1 MKRARWMTV
10 PALALTLALPAI
22 AEEAK
27 PAAKDAKP
35 AEKAAAKPAAR
46 PHAPSQE
53 EMMKAWGAYMT
64 PGEPHARLA
73 KLAGSWT
80 TKTKSWMDPAKPPE
94 ETTGTC
100 EFKSV
105 LGGRYLEQRFE
116 GTMMGQP
123 FSGIGITG
131 YDNIKKRYESFWI
144 DSAGTGM
151 MIMTGT
157 PDPAGKKT
165 IYTGSMLDPL
175 TKKKVAMKSIDT
187 LVDDDNIQFDMWA
200 SGPDGKMAKVME
212 MTYTRKK

>member
-1 MKRARWMTV
+1 MARTRRIAV
-10 PALALTLALPAI
+10 SALALALALPVA
-22 AEEAK
+22 AQQAKAPEKPTTPAPK
-27 PAAKDAKP
+27 PAAPGPDA
-35 AEKAAAKPAAR
+35 A
-46 PHAPSQE
+46 
-53 EMMKAWGAYMT
+53 MKAWAAYMT

-100 EFKSV
+100 EFRSV

-116 GTMMGQP
+116 GTAMGQP
-123 FSGIGITG
+123 FSGIGFTG
-131 YDNIKKRYESFWI
+131 YDNIKRKYESFWI

-151 MIMTGT
+151 MVMSGA

-165 IYTGSMLDPL
+165 VYTGSMLDPM
-175 TKKKVAMKSIDT
+175 TKKPVAMKAIDT
-187 LVDDDNIQFDMWA
+187 KVDDDNVQFDMWA
-200 SGPDGKMAKVME
+200 AGPDGKMAKVME

>member
-10 PALALTLALPAI
+10 PALALALALPSA
-22 AEEAK
+22 AEEPK
-27 PAAKDAKP
+27 PAAKETKP
-35 AEKAAAKPAAR
+35 APKPAA
-46 PHAPSQE
+46 APSQE

-64 PGEPHARLA
+64 PGDPHARLA

-116 GTMMGQP
+116 GSMMGQP
-123 FSGIGITG
+123 FSGIGFTG
-131 YDNIKKRYESFWI
+131 YDNIKKKYESYWI

-157 PDPAGKKT
+157 PDPTGKKT
-165 IYTGSMLDPL
+165 VYTGSMLDPL
-175 TKKKVAMKSIDT
+175 TKKAVAMKAIDT
-187 LVDDDNIQFDMWA
+187 KVDDDNVQFDMWA

>member
-1 MKRARWMTV
+1 MKRARWMTL
-10 PALALTLALPAI
+10 PLLAVALALPAP
-22 AEEAK
+22 AEEK
-27 PAAKDAKP
+27 PAAKETKP
-35 AEKAAAKPAAR
+35 APKAAA
-46 PHAPSQE
+46 APTE
-53 EMMKAWGAYMT
+53 EAMMKAWAAYAT

-100 EFKSV
+100 EFRSV

-123 FSGIGITG
+123 FSGIGFTG
-131 YDNIKKRYESFWI
+131 YDNVKRKYDSFWI
-144 DSAGTGM
+144 DSSGTGM
-151 MIMTGT
+151 MVMTGA

-165 IYTGSMLDPL
+165 VYTGSMLDPL
-175 TKKKVAMKSIDT
+175 TKKPVAMKAIET
-187 LVDDDNIQFDMWA
+187 KVDDDNVQFDMWA
-200 SGPDGKMAKVME
+200 AGPDGKMAKVME